1 VIELKSPAQVA
12 HMREA
17 GRILAD
23 AFRMCR
29 DLVKPGVSTLEI
41 DREVEALI
49 RDRKAKPAFKG
60 YRGFPATICAS
71 INEEVVHGIPA
82 ARRRL
87 REGDIIGLDLGAI
100 VEGYYA
106 DAAVTLPV
114 GEITDEARRLV
125 DVTRESLELGIAEC
139 RPGRRVGD
147 VSVAVQR
154 HVERARHRTGPPR
167 GSPGAELRGARP
179 RAAPAR
185 GHGAGAR
192 ADGHDGALG
201 SAGPGG
207 PLDGGDRG
215 RKPGGALR
223 AYRGGHR
230 ARARR
235 AHRGREGGGL
245 MARRRGQFPEE
256 REGKKPKDDA
266 IEVEGKVVEPL
277 PNAMFR
283 VELDNGH
290 RVLTHVSGKM
300 RMHFIRILPGDRVKV
315 ELSAYDLTRGRITYR
330 FK

>member
-1 VIELKSPAQVA
+1 VIELKAPPQVA

-41 DREVEALI
+41 DREVENLI
-49 RDRKAKPAFKG
+49 RERNAKPAFKG

-114 GEITDEARRLV
+114 GEVPDEVRRLL

-139 RPGRRVGD
+139 RPGRRIGD

-154 HVERARHRTGPPR
+154 HVEAAGFGIVRAFV
-167 GSPGAELRGARP
+167 
-179 RAAPAR
+179 
-185 GHGAGAR
+185 GHGIGR
-192 ADGHDGALG
+192 ALHEDPQVPNFGE
-201 SAGPGG
+201 PGRG
-207 PLDGGDRG
+207 PL
-215 RKPGGALR
+215 LR
-223 AYRGGHR
+223 AGMVLALEPMVTMGHW
-230 ARARR
+230 
-235 AHRGREGGGL
+235 
-245 MARRRGQFPEE
+245 
-256 REGKKPKDDA
+256 
-266 IEVEGKVVEPL
+266 EV
-277 PNAMFR
+277 
-283 VELDNGH
+283 
-290 RVLTHVSGKM
+290 RVLADRWTAVTVDGSLAA
-300 RMHFIRILPGDRVKV
+300 HFEHTVAVTEHGPDV
-315 ELSAYDLTRGRITYR
+315 LTADAREAA
-330 FK
+330 